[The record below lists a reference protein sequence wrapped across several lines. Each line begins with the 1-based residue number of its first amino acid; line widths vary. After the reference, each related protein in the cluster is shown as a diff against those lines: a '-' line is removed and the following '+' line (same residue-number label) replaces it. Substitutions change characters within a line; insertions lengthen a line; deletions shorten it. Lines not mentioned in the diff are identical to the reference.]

1 MIGRDFRGRNILAA
15 AATEGPEVGIPFA
28 VAAEDVA
35 TVIYGWSGLELL
47 FTGLDVLI

>member
-1 MIGRDFRGRNILAA
+1 MIGRDFGGRSILA
-15 AATEGPEVGIPFA
+15 AATEGPEVGVPFA